1 MWSVMLILSLPFKQQ
16 SYSII
21 RFVFLFVSQSVLLWG
36 KCEIMADIKYRQLK
50 FWVKISIDYHYL
62 LEILFYSVIVLLS
75 KVVFSSILHVIFR
88 NKGYCKV
95 GESLKNVNLSLFKLK
110 TAFCKNVLNIILI
123 TLSSNYL
130 LLYTQI
136 FKGFALTK

>member
-1 MWSVMLILSLPFKQQ
+1 MLTRYVAVFVMWSVMLILSLPFKKR

-21 RFVFLFVSQSVLLWG
+21 RFVFLFVSQSVMLWG

-50 FWVKISIDYHYL
+50 IWVKISIDYHYL

-75 KVVFSSILHVIFR
+75 KVVFSPILHVIFR

-95 GESLKNVNLSLFKLK
+95 NERLKNVNLSLFKFKL
-110 TAFCKNVLNIILI
+110 
-123 TLSSNYL
+123 LSEKMS
-130 LLYTQI
+130 
-136 FKGFALTK
+136 